1 MQKKR
6 DLKNLY
12 TSLFNEEVRTIEE
25 MPRSGS
31 YREYY
36 RLTGVSGKSAIGVYN
51 EDRKENIAFLSFCR
65 HFRAHG
71 VPVPEIYADDLDK
84 HIYLQEDLGTLT
96 LYDHLSNVYKNGIFP
111 QHLIDLYKEVLKILP
126 LFQINAGKNIDF
138 SKCYP
143 RFRFDRQSIMWD
155 LNYFKYYFLKLARI
169 AFDEQELENDFNRFA
184 DFLLETETD
193 FFMYRDFQSR
203 NIMLKD
209 GKPYFIDF
217 QGGRYGALQYDVA
230 SLLYDAKADIPQH
243 IRDQLFEY
251 YLDVLSE
258 HREVNRKAF
267 KKYYHAYVLVRILQA
282 MGAYGFRGFYEKK
295 QHFLKSV
302 PYAVENIAYLL
313 SVMDLPIEIPALKSV
328 LKKITE
334 EERLMKFGRS
344 DSDKLTLEISSF
356 SYKRG
361 IPDDNSGNGGGFVFD
376 CRGILNPGRYEE
388 YKELSGKDKKVQD
401 FLRSK
406 TDITGFIEH
415 AVAMV
420 EPMVDNYVRR
430 KFTHLMVSFGCTGG
444 RHRSVYCALELAKYF
459 RKRSDIIIK
468 LNHF

>member
-1 MQKKR
+1 MQKR
-6 DLKNLY
+6 RQLKTLY
-12 TSLFNEEVRTIEE
+12 TALYVEEVVSMED

-36 RLTGVSGKSAIGVYN
+36 RITGRSGRTVVGVYN
-51 EDRKENIAFLSFCR
+51 EDRKENMAFLSFSR
-65 HFRAHG
+65 HFHAHG
-71 VPVPEIYADDLDK
+71 LEVPEILAEDLDN
-84 HIYLQEDLGTLT
+84 HIYLQEDLGDLT
-96 LYDHLSNVYKNGIFP
+96 LYEYLTRVYKNGIFP
-111 QHLIDLYKEVLKILP
+111 QSLIDIYKTVLEALP
-126 LFQINAGKNIDF
+126 KFQLSAGKTLDYT
-138 SKCYP
+138 KCYP

-169 AFDEQELENDFNRFA
+169 SFDEQELENDFNRFA

-209 GKPYFIDF
+209 ETPYFIDY

-243 IRDQLFEY
+243 IRDRLFEH
-251 YLDVLSE
+251 YLDVLSGY
-258 HREVNRKAF
+258 RKVDRTAF
-267 KKYYHAYVLVRILQA
+267 TKYYHAYVLVRILQA

-302 PYAVENIAYLL
+302 PYAVENISYLL
-313 SVMDLPIEIPALKSV
+313 DVMELPIKIPALLSV

-334 EERLMKFGRS
+334 TERLMQYGRS
-344 DSDKLTLEISSF
+344 DSDKLTLDISSF

-361 IPDDNSGNGGGFVFD
+361 IPDDTSGNGGGFVFD

-388 YKELSGKDKKVQD
+388 YKDLNGRDKAVQE

-406 TDITGFIEH
+406 TDIEDFIAH

-420 EPMVDNYVRR
+420 EPTVDNYVKR
-430 KFTHLMVSFGCTGG
+430 KFTHLMVGFGCTGG
-444 RHRSVYCALELAKYF
+444 QHRSVYCALQFADHFK
-459 RKRSDIIIK
+459 KREDIIVQ

>member
-6 DLKNLY
+6 DLKILY
-12 TSLFNEEVRTIEE
+12 KSLFNEECAGVSE

-36 RLTGVSGKSAIGVYN
+36 RLSGESGRTVIGVYN

-65 HFRAHG
+65 HFFAHG
-71 VPVPEIYADDLDK
+71 LPVPEIYADDLDNN
-84 HIYLQEDLGTLT
+84 IYMVEDLGKLT
-96 LYDHLSNVYKNGIFP
+96 LYDHLSTVYKNGIFP
-111 QHLIDLYKEVLKILP
+111 QQLIDIYKGVLDFLP
-126 LFQINAGKNIDF
+126 QFQISAGKSIDF
-138 SKCYP
+138 GKCYP

-169 AFDEQELENDFNRFA
+169 PFDEQELENDFNRFA

-203 NIMLKD
+203 NVMLKD

-217 QGGRYGALQYDVA
+217 QGGRYGALQYDLA

-243 IRDQLFEY
+243 IRDLLLDY
-251 YLDVLSE
+251 YLDALGK
-258 HREVNRKAF
+258 NRKINRKQF
-267 KKYYHAYVLVRILQA
+267 KKYFYAYVLVRILQA

-313 SVMDLPIEIPALKSV
+313 NVMELPVEIPALKTV
-328 LKKITE
+328 LKKITQ

-344 DSDKLTLEISSF
+344 ESDKLTLDISSF

-361 IPDDNSGNGGGFVFD
+361 IPDDTSGNGGGFVFD
-376 CRGILNPGRYEE
+376 CRGILNPGRYEK
-388 YKELSGKDKKVQD
+388 YKELSGRDKAVQE
-401 FLRSK
+401 FLQEK
-406 TDITGFIEH
+406 TDIDVFIRH
-415 AVAMV
+415 AIEMV
-420 EPMVDNYVRR
+420 EPTVNNYVRR

-444 RHRSVYCALELAKYF
+444 QHRSVYCALKFADYF
-459 RKRSDIIIK
+459 RKRDDIIVS
-468 LNHF
+468 LHHD